1 LKSDRYAVVGNP
13 IAQSKSPAIHT
24 MFAQA
29 LGHAITY
36 DRIKASIEAF
46 AETVDAFRKHGGHGV
61 NVTAPFKIEAFE
73 YATKASDAAKTAG
86 AANALKF
93 ENGEIYAENF
103 DGVGLLRD
111 IENNL
116 GVTLK
121 GKRILLLGA
130 GGATRG
136 ALTPL
141 LQAAPS
147 EIVIAN
153 RNIDKAKTLISEV
166 AAGSKTY
173 AVGYEQLQGEYFD
186 VILNATSSS
195 LSQALPPISA
205 ALFARC
211 ELAYELAYGKGL
223 TPFLKLA
230 KQSSNA
236 QIVDGVGM
244 LVEQAAEAF
253 AWWRGDRPDT
263 KHVIAAL
270 TIPLV

>member
-1 LKSDRYAVVGNP
+1 LNSGTYAIVGNP
-13 IAQSKSPAIHT
+13 VAQSKSPIIHP
-24 MFAQA
+24 MFAKA
-29 LGHAITY
+29 VGHSIVY
-36 DRIKASIEAF
+36 ERIEAPLDAF
-46 AETVDAFRKHGGHGV
+46 AATVDAFREHGGHGV
-61 NVTAPFKIEAFE
+61 NITAPFKIEAFA
-73 YATKASDAAKTAG
+73 YATRAGDAAKTAG

-141 LQAAPS
+141 LQASPS

-153 RNIDKAKTLISEV
+153 RNVEKASALIDEV
-166 AAGSKTY
+166 AANSKTC
-173 AVGYEQLQGEYFD
+173 AVGYEQLQSEHFD
-186 VILNATSSS
+186 IILNATSSS

-211 ELAYELAYGKGL
+211 ELAYDLTYGKGL

-253 AWWRGDRPDT
+253 LWWRGVRPAT
-263 KHVIAAL
+263 KNVIEAL
-270 TIPLV
+270 SVPLA